1 MKRYGGERMNQS
13 DSYEPTAIRIITDGE
28 LKRRLDEFFENHP
41 KLKRGWWYREAI
53 MEKLEREEVLR

>member
-1 MKRYGGERMNQS
+1 MNQS
-13 DSYEPTAIRIITDGE
+13 DSYEPTAIRIITDAD
-28 LKRRLDEFFENHP
+28 LKSRLDEFFEKHP